1 MLYKH
6 FLKISLQKLTK
17 FNETFNNLSSTV
29 SFNELSNNLKKE
41 VRKLKKTN
49 QLNQEAADD
58 IIRMHR
64 SELAAKVS
72 KKVNAPEKG
81 LHELES
87 KAERKA
93 KEARM
98 EAEGAF
104 ESVQLPEDIQLS
116 TFQKQFGEDKTVG
129 QALRRLLKQK
139 KSKNAACD
147 TLFCLNDNMG
157 LKPKNAVNP
166 TNLSRY

>member
-1 MLYKH
+1 
-6 FLKISLQKLTK
+6 
-17 FNETFNNLSSTV
+17 
-29 SFNELSNNLKKE
+29 
-41 VRKLKKTN
+41 
-49 QLNQEAADD
+49 
-58 IIRMHR
+58 MHR

-139 KSKNAACD
+139 KSKNF
-147 TLFCLNDNMG
+147 TG
-157 LKPKNAVNP
+157 LTIWSSSVLKIYLKYHPQKELIKNNRNILCAI
-166 TNLSRY
+166 L